1 MTITAKIITYSMNPQ
16 EIPLITF
23 ELEGPRFIHAEFM
36 THRMFS
42 RNASSS
48 RAIPVM
54 RMIQMVRQNPAMP
67 IHWGKNQP
75 GMQARE
81 ELDLDLK
88 AEAYSMWRGALH
100 HALAH
105 AEEMAKIGIH
115 KQIVNRILEPFMH
128 IKVVVT
134 ATDYKNFFALRD
146 HEDAQPEIRE
156 LAKQMKLALEG
167 AMPNQLKPG
176 DWHLPY
182 ITAKDWSIAYNRVKY
197 GRITR
202 DEPHQNELL
211 YVLRKASVA
220 RCARVSYM
228 NHDGSDP
235 DLTKDIELHDKLVV
249 ATPLH
254 ASPAEHQATPD
265 DWNMNMQNGELS
277 WVNPHQHG
285 NLRGWCQYRK
295 MLPNEYM
302 PG

>member
-1 MTITAKIITYSMNPQ
+1 MTITAKIITYSMSPQ
-16 EIPLITF
+16 DIPLITF
-23 ELEGPRFIHAEFM
+23 ELEYPRFIHAEFM

-48 RAIPVM
+48 RAIPVE
-54 RMIQMVRQNPAMP
+54 RMIEMISSNPAMP
-67 IHWGKNQP
+67 IHWGKNQK

-81 ELDLDLK
+81 ELTGNEKILAKERWMIALNG
-88 AEAYSMWRGALH
+88 AYH
-100 HALAH
+100 HAL
-105 AEEMAKIGIH
+105 EMHKLGAH

-146 HEDAQPEIRE
+146 HPDAQPEIRE
-156 LAKQMKLALEG
+156 LAQKMQE
-167 AMPNQLKPG
+167 AMADVMVNQLKPG

-182 ITAKDWSIAYNRVKY
+182 ITVKDWTAAYNRVKY
-197 GRITR
+197 SRDTR
-202 DEPHQNELL
+202 DEPHPNEML
-211 YVLRKASVA
+211 YLLRKASVA